1 MSLLIHPTKTRRDR
15 KRHHRRATGVSAFL
29 RESFVSLKERRCL
42 KYQGFS
48 KDKPQFE
55 DKSVREYE
63 GVEKERD
70 AFLAA
75 VTSKMELTDL
85 NVQSIEKVP
94 S

>member
-1 MSLLIHPTKTRRDR
+1 MPQ
-15 KRHHRRATGVSAFL
+15 VSRVL
-29 RESFVSLKERRCL
+29 E
-42 KYQGFS
+42 G
-48 KDKPQFE
+48 KPQFE
-55 DKSVREYE
+55 DKSMREYQ

-75 VTSKMELTDL
+75 VTSKMELSDL